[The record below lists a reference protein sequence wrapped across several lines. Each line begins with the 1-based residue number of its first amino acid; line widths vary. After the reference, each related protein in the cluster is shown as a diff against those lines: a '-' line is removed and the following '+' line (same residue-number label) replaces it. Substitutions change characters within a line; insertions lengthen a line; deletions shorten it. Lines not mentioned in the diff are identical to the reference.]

1 MSAKET
7 KISKDSARM
16 SPTPSSNS
24 EREGSDDAQKI
35 NMGKVMG
42 ESDDENM
49 SGFDSDSEDERH
61 QQDNKKLT

>member
-1 MSAKET
+1 MSAKELKT
-7 KISKDSARM
+7 MKESTRM

-24 EREGSDDAQKI
+24 EREGSDDARKI

-49 SGFDSDSEDERH
+49 SGFDSDSEDESH
-61 QQDNKKLT
+61 QQDNSE